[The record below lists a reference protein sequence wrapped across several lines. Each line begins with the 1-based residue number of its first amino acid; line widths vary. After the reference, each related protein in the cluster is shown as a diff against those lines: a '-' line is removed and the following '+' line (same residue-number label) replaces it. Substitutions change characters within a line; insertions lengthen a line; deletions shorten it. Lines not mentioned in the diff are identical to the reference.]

1 VTQID
6 PRQLLITSGLRASAR
21 RTPGKTALRFE
32 DRIVT
37 YGALA
42 EKMDRIKALAHTRW
56 GLERGA
62 VVGILSP
69 NCIEYIEYISA
80 LSEMGIG
87 IATINYRL
95 SAAEVAQI
103 SADSGTQ
110 IIFYH
115 EECSHLLPPGIPS
128 HKLSDALPEAPPC
141 PQIALDEE
149 DIFAIPYTSGTTGLP
164 KGVMISHRARAMTF
178 YGMAAEYQCFS
189 VDSHFLAIAPLCHGA
204 GFAFGF
210 APLFFGGTVELMS
223 DFDPER
229 VISALARKEADGVFM
244 VPAHFRQIFN
254 LPPDILE
261 RHRGQHRL
269 KAIISNASALPQP
282 LKEQIIDFFGEG
294 LLHET
299 YGSTEGGIVT
309 NLRPADQLRKKNC
322 VGTPF
327 VDTEVSLRDAE
338 GNEVPADT
346 PGELFSRGPAL
357 FSGYWR
363 NPNATAESVQ
373 NGWVSVGD
381 MATRD
386 DEGYL
391 YIVDRKKDMIISGG
405 INVYPREIENVLV
418 EHPAILECAVF
429 GLKDDQWGESIHC
442 AMVCQ
447 SETSAELLAEWLE
460 KRVARFKIPK
470 FFHQIEELPR
480 NGSGKILKRI
490 LVEQFSGHLD

>member
-1 VTQID
+1 MTQVD
-6 PRQLLITSGLRASAR
+6 GRPLLITSGLRASAR
-21 RTPGKTALRFE
+21 RTPEKPALLFG
-32 DRIVT
+32 DRVVT

-42 EKMDRIKALAHTRW
+42 EKIDRIKAAAHAIW
-56 GLERGA
+56 DLKRGA
-62 VVGILSP
+62 IVGILAP
-69 NCIEYIEYISA
+69 NSIEYIEYVSA

-103 SADSGTQ
+103 SADSGAQ

-115 EECSHLLPPGIPS
+115 EDCSHLLPSEIPR
-128 HKLSDALPEAPPC
+128 HNLSDALPDAPPC
-141 PQIALDEE
+141 PEITLDEE
-149 DIFAIPYTSGTTGLP
+149 DVFAIPYTSGTTGLP

-223 DFDPER
+223 DFDPEQ
-229 VISALARKEADGVFM
+229 VVSALARKEADGVFM

-254 LPPDILE
+254 LPTDILE
-261 RHRGQHRL
+261 RYQGQHRL

-282 LKEQIIDFFGEG
+282 LKEQIIDFFGQG

-309 NLRPADQLRKKNC
+309 NLRPADQLRKNNC
-322 VGTPF
+322 VGMPF

-357 FSGYWR
+357 FAGYWR
-363 NPNATAESVQ
+363 NPIATAESVQ
-373 NGWVSVGD
+373 DGWVSVGD
-381 MATRD
+381 IAKRD
-386 DEGYL
+386 GEGYL
-391 YIVDRKKDMIISGG
+391 YIIDRKKDMIISGG
-405 INVYPREIENVLV
+405 INVYPREIENVLM

-429 GLKDDQWGESIHC
+429 GLKDDNWGESIHC
-442 AMVCQ
+442 AMVCGADTTG
-447 SETSAELLAEWLE
+447 EALAEWLE
-460 KRVARFKIPK
+460 QRVARFKIPK
-470 FFHQIEELPR
+470 FFHPIKELPR
-480 NGSGKILKRI
+480 NGSGKILKRV
-490 LVEQFSGHLD
+490 LAEQFGGPAN

>member
-1 VTQID
+1 MTQID

-42 EKMDRIKALAHTRW
+42 EKMDRIKAVAHASW
-56 GLERGA
+56 GLERGT

-69 NCIEYIEYISA
+69 NCIEYLEYISA

-103 SADSGTQ
+103 SADSGAQ

-115 EECSHLLPPGIPS
+115 EDCSHLLPAEIPS

-229 VISALARKEADGVFM
+229 VISALAHKEADGVF
-244 VPAHFRQIFN
+244 
-254 LPPDILE
+254 L
-261 RHRGQHRL
+261 
-269 KAIISNASALPQP
+269 
-282 LKEQIIDFFGEG
+282 
-294 LLHET
+294 
-299 YGSTEGGIVT
+299 
-309 NLRPADQLRKKNC
+309 
-322 VGTPF
+322 
-327 VDTEVSLRDAE
+327 SL
-338 GNEVPADT
+338 
-346 PGELFSRGPAL
+346 
-357 FSGYWR
+357 
-363 NPNATAESVQ
+363 
-373 NGWVSVGD
+373 
-381 MATRD
+381 
-386 DEGYL
+386 
-391 YIVDRKKDMIISGG
+391 
-405 INVYPREIENVLV
+405 
-418 EHPAILECAVF
+418 
-429 GLKDDQWGESIHC
+429 IH
-442 AMVCQ
+442 
-447 SETSAELLAEWLE
+447 
-460 KRVARFKIPK
+460 I
-470 FFHQIEELPR
+470 
-480 NGSGKILKRI
+480 
-490 LVEQFSGHLD
+490 

>member
-1 VTQID
+1 MTQVGAR
-6 PRQLLITSGLRASAR
+6 PLLITSGLRASAR
-21 RTPGKTALRFE
+21 RTPDKPAIRFG
-32 DRIVT
+32 DGVVT

-42 EKMDRIKALAHTRW
+42 DKVDRIKAAAHAIW

-62 VVGILSP
+62 VVGILST
-69 NCIEYIEYISA
+69 NSTEYIEYVSA

-87 IATINYRL
+87 VATINYRL

-103 SADSGTQ
+103 SADSGAQ
-110 IIFYH
+110 VIFYC
-115 EECSHLLPPGIPS
+115 EDCSHLLPQDIPS
-128 HKLSDALPEAPPC
+128 HNLSDALPDAPPC
-141 PQIALDEE
+141 PETALDDE

-189 VDSHFLAIAPLCHGA
+189 VDSYFLAIAPLCHGA

-210 APLFFGGTVELMS
+210 APLFFGGTVQLMS
-223 DFDPER
+223 DFNPEQ
-229 VISALARKEADGVFM
+229 VLSALARKEADGVFM

-261 RHRGQHRL
+261 RYRGQHGL

-282 LKEQIIDFFGEG
+282 LKEQIVDFFGEG

-309 NLRPADQLRKKNC
+309 NLRPADQLHKKNC

-327 VDTEVSLRDAE
+327 VDTEVSLRDDE
-338 GNEVPADT
+338 GNEVPSDT

-363 NPNATAESVQ
+363 NTDATAESVQ
-373 NGWVSVGD
+373 DGWVSVGD
-381 MATRD
+381 IAMRD

-391 YIVDRKKDMIISGG
+391 YIIDRKKDMIISGG
-405 INVYPREIENVLV
+405 INIYPREIENVLV
-418 EHPAILECAVF
+418 EHPAISECAVF
-429 GLKDDQWGESIHC
+429 GLKDDDWGESICC

-447 SETSAELLAEWLE
+447 TDVTAEALTEWLE
-460 KRVARFKIPK
+460 ARVARFKIPK
-470 FFHQIEELPR
+470 FFHAIKELPR
-480 NGSGKILKRI
+480 NGSGKILKRV
-490 LVEQFSGHLD
+490 LTEQFGGPAN

>member
-1 VTQID
+1 
-6 PRQLLITSGLRASAR
+6 
-21 RTPGKTALRFE
+21 
-32 DRIVT
+32 
-37 YGALA
+37 
-42 EKMDRIKALAHTRW
+42 MDRIKALAHASW

-115 EECSHLLPPGIPS
+115 EECSHLLPPAHGS

-149 DIFAIPYTSGTTGLP
+149 DIFAIPYTSGKTGLP

-338 GNEVPADT
+338 GNEVPAIH
-346 PGELFSRGPAL
+346 LASSSPAAQHY
-357 FSGYWR
+357 FQVTGVIQMRQR
-363 NPNATAESVQ
+363 NQ
-373 NGWVSVGD
+373 CRMVG
-381 MATRD
+381 
-386 DEGYL
+386 
-391 YIVDRKKDMIISGG
+391 
-405 INVYPREIENVLV
+405 
-418 EHPAILECAVF
+418 
-429 GLKDDQWGESIHC
+429 
-442 AMVCQ
+442 
-447 SETSAELLAEWLE
+447 SA
-460 KRVARFKIPK
+460 
-470 FFHQIEELPR
+470 
-480 NGSGKILKRI
+480 
-490 LVEQFSGHLD
+490 

>member
-1 VTQID
+1 MTQVD
-6 PRQLLITSGLRASAR
+6 GRPLLITSGLRASAR
-21 RTPGKTALRFE
+21 RTPEKPAILFE
-32 DRIVT
+32 GRVVT

-42 EKMDRIKALAHTRW
+42 EKIDRIKAAAHAHW

-62 VVGILSP
+62 VVGILATNS
-69 NCIEYIEYISA
+69 IEYIEYVSA

-103 SADSGTQ
+103 SSDSGAQ

-115 EECSHLLPPGIPS
+115 EDCCHLLPSEIPS
-128 HKLSDALPEAPPC
+128 HNLSNALPETPPC
-141 PQIALDEE
+141 PEITLDEE
-149 DIFAIPYTSGTTGLP
+149 DVFAIPYTSGTTGLP

-189 VDSHFLAIAPLCHGA
+189 VDSYFLAIAPLCHGA

-261 RHRGQHRL
+261 RYRGQHRL

-282 LKEQIIDFFGEG
+282 LKEQIIYFFGEG

-327 VDTEVSLRDAE
+327 VDTEVSLRDSE
-338 GNEVPADT
+338 GNEVPVDT

-363 NPNATAESVQ
+363 NPIATAESIQ
-373 NGWVSVGD
+373 DGWVSVGD
-381 MATRD
+381 IAKRD

-391 YIVDRKKDMIISGG
+391 YIIDRKKDMIISGG
-405 INVYPREIENVLV
+405 INVYPREIENVLM
-418 EHPAILECAVF
+418 EHPSILECAVF
-429 GLKDDQWGESIHC
+429 GLKDEDWGESIHC
-442 AMVCQ
+442 AMVCRTDTTG
-447 SETSAELLAEWLE
+447 EALAEWLE
-460 KRVARFKIPK
+460 QRVARFKIPK
-470 FFHQIEELPR
+470 FFHPIEELPR
-480 NGSGKILKRI
+480 NGSGKILKRV
-490 LVEQFSGHLD
+490 LAEQFGGPAN